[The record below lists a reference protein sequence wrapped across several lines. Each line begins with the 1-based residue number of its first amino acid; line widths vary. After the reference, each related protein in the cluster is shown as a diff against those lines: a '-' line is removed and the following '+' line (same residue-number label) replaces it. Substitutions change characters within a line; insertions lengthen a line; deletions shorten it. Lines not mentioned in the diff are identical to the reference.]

1 MEEKKVAKI
10 GFSTVIIIIA
20 FMIIAIMSYYI
31 YKVAEAKKISDQKV
45 EELSEQVEKLEGT
58 INSIST
64 TISQT
69 KETQEE
75 NKLISSIDYIE
86 VMIEN
91 TESTEGLT
99 YKEAKKVTNKQK
111 LEEFL
116 KKVNNSQLYVD
127 FEEDFGAGGFSELPP
142 MVYIY
147 DKEGNKTVITVSD
160 INSDVTIMMLWAK
173 DDESDKKTYEVDS
186 SLKTYIEQLY
196 EK

>member
-160 INSDVTIMMLWAK
+160 INSDVTIMMLWTK